1 MFGAPVLLQTDRRRA
16 DRRFPR
22 GDAGVAVGSIG
33 AEGVPRSGACRS
45 VRKQEYM
52 YQKISIRDVT
62 ISIIRTDAST
72 RYSHVERGGITYFFF
87 LTFILFMSLLTLSD
101 SCVRR
106 KEAVLVDSYRER
118 VGSRDDALA
127 EIRRWCS
134 FSAR

>member
-1 MFGAPVLLQTDRRRA
+1 MSRAPVLLQADRRRA
-16 DRRFPR
+16 DRRFSR

-33 AEGVPRSGACRS
+33 AKGVPRIGACRS

-62 ISIIRTDAST
+62 VSIIRTDASK
-72 RYSHVERGGITYFFF
+72 RYSHVERGGITYFF
-87 LTFILFMSLLTLSD
+87 LTFILFMSLLALSD

-118 VGSRDDALA
+118 VGSRDDTLA
-127 EIRRWCS
+127 EIWRWCS